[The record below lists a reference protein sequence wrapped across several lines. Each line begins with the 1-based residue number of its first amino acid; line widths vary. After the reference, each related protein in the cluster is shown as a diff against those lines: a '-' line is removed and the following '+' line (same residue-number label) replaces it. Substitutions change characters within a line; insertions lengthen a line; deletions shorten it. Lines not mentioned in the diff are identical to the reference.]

1 MQKSHSE
8 CLGGPQANPGAV
20 AIRPSHT
27 PVAVPPPPRQG
38 ARSQRGRTSRLPW
51 AAYNRA
57 RAHPCQKSI
66 GCKSLFLKS
75 PPSLILA
82 STSVYRREL
91 LARLKIPFECQASG
105 VDESPQFGET
115 ALALGARLA
124 RSKADAVAAGRPN
137 ACVIGSDQVAVLDGR
152 ERGETVMG
160 KPGSVARCIDQLL
173 QCSGRTL
180 AFVTAVAVVHRAD
193 SFLSEFIDTTRVA
206 FRDLDR
212 AAIERYVARETPLDC
227 AGGFKSEGLGISLC
241 E

>member
-8 CLGGPQANPGAV
+8 CLGAPPANPGAV

-57 RAHPCQKSI
+57 RAHTCQRSI

-91 LARLKIPFECQASG
+91 LARLQIPFECVAPG
-105 VDESPQFGET
+105 TEETPLPGERAH
-115 ALALGARLA
+115 ALVARLA
-124 RSKADAVAAGRPN
+124 QAKARAVAGRHPD
-137 ACVIGSDQVAVLDGR
+137 AWVIGSDQVA
-152 ERGETVMG
+152 
-160 KPGSVARCIDQLL
+160 
-173 QCSGRTL
+173 
-180 AFVTAVAVVHRAD
+180 
-193 SFLSEFIDTTRVA
+193 
-206 FRDLDR
+206 
-212 AAIERYVARETPLDC
+212 
-227 AGGFKSEGLGISLC
+227 
-241 E
+241 